1 MAPPPNAAIG
11 FAADGFQT
19 DRTRLMG
26 RHVAGDGFL
35 RGLIRHGGVDRLA
48 AYLLAAGDAPVF
60 EQLARKAGA
69 TMALEAIAPHRLDRL
84 AALGTLMLP
93 GPEVAHY
100 ARARRFAGSTA
111 YSVVGVTHTTA
122 SHGAMEAI
130 AGLLAGPAEPWDALI
145 CTSRAV
151 AATARSL
158 LEAEAAQLRERLGA
172 QRFPLPLLPVIPL
185 GIDCAAFAPP
195 EGARAAWRA
204 RLGIAEDTVV
214 VLSLSRLSWHA
225 KAHPVALFG
234 ALGRAAR
241 RPGAPKLHCVLA
253 GWFAHGEQEPAHR
266 GMAQALAPE
275 VGLSILDART
285 GDSRQGLHAMADVF
299 ALLVDN
305 IQETY
310 GLAPVEAMAAGLP
323 VVVSDWDG
331 FKDTVRH
338 GEDGFR
344 IPSLM
349 APPGSAGDLALRHA
363 TGALNYDH
371 YLGASTQLVALDIA
385 AGAEAFFQLA
395 TQPELRRKM
404 GAAGQARALQHFD
417 WKVVIG
423 QYQALWSALAERR
436 QAATPGPRALDPRFA
451 DPTEAFAAYP
461 SAALAG
467 AMRVEADPAAVASID
482 GLAAVPGGLHRAG
495 GGLGVAALAALLH
508 RLRQEGPLTVA
519 ALLPEEGRAAALRG
533 LLWLMKSGFV
543 RRVPGA

>member
-19 DRTRLMG
+19 DRARLMG

-35 RGLIRHGGVDRLA
+35 RGLIRHGGLDRLS
-48 AYLLAAGDAPVF
+48 AYLLAPGDAPVF

-69 TMALEAIAPHRLDRL
+69 TMPLEAIAPQRLDRL

-93 GPEVAHY
+93 GPEVASF
-100 ARARRFAGSTA
+100 ARARRFAGATA

-122 SHGAMEAI
+122 SHGAMESI
-130 AGLLAGPAEPWDALI
+130 ADLLGGPAEPWDALI

-185 GIDCAAFAPP
+185 GVDCAAFAPP
-195 EGARAAWRA
+195 PRARATWRA

-214 VLSLSRLSWHA
+214 VLSLGRLSWHA

-253 GWFAHGEQEPAHR
+253 GWFAHDEQEVAHR

-275 VGLSILDART
+275 VGLSIIDARSSE
-285 GDSRQGLHAMADVF
+285 SRQGLHAMADIF

-349 APPGSAGDLALRHA
+349 APPGSAADLALRHA
-363 TGALNYDH
+363 TGAMNYDH

-385 AGAEAFFQLA
+385 AGAEAFATLA
-395 TQPELRRKM
+395 GDAGLRRRM
-404 GAAGQARALQHFD
+404 GAAAQARALQQFD
-417 WKVVIG
+417 WRVVIG
-423 QYQALWSALAERR
+423 QYQALWAALAERR
-436 QAATPGPRALDPRFA
+436 GAAGAGASRLDPRFA

-467 AMRVEADPAAVASID
+467 EMRVAADPAAVASIEA
-482 GLAAVPGGLHRAG
+482 LVAVPGGLHRAG
-495 GGLGVAALAALLH
+495 GGLGVEGLAAMLH
-508 RLRQEGPLTVA
+508 RLQQEGPLTVA
-519 ALLPEEGRAAALRG
+519 ALLPQEGRAAALRG
-533 LLWLMKSGFV
+533 LIWLMKSGFV
-543 RRVPGA
+543 RRLPPA